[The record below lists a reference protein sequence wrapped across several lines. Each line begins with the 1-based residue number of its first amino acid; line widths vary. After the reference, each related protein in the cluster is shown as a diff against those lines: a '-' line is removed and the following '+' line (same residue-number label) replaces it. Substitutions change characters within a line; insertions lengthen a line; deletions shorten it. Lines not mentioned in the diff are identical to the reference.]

1 MEAMTACFPAKLT
14 SCRANSGS
22 DMHVVSCTVESND
35 VFMKTA
41 SLEERAV
48 VVAV

>member
-1 MEAMTACFPAKLT
+1 MNACFPVKLT
-14 SCRANSGS
+14 SGRANSGS
-22 DMHVVSCTVESND
+22 DMMSCAVESND
-35 VFMKTA
+35 VSMKTA